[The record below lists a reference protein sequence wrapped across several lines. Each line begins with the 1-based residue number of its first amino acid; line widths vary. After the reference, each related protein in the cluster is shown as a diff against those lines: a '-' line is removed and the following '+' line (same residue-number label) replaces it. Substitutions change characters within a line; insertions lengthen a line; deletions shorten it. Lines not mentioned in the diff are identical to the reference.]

1 MNNQH
6 EQDALDALYSA
17 VERLHKHGCDLEYIK
32 QEVEN
37 AYRPFKTALAG
48 KEGA

>member
-6 EQDALDALYSA
+6 EQDALDTLYSA
-17 VERLHKHGCDLEYIK
+17 VERLQKHGCDLPYIQ

-37 AYRPFKTALAG
+37 AYRPFTTERKD
-48 KEGA
+48 GAA